1 MCTAVG
7 IIDRGRLLRSGRIAD
22 IERSLRANALLRI
35 DVVGEHAALTEW
47 LGTQP
52 GIADVM
58 LLDDAPQGISRIEAT
73 YDGSPDAQA
82 ALLREMIAAGHPV
95 SAFTQAASDLEEIF
109 LKVTGRD
116 DEEEAA

>member
-1 MCTAVG
+1 
-7 IIDRGRLLRSGRIAD
+7 
-22 IERSLRANALLRI
+22 
-35 DVVGEHAALTEW
+35 
-47 LGTQP
+47 
-52 GIADVM
+52 M
-58 LLDDAPQGISRIEAT
+58 LLDDAPEGISRIEAT

-116 DEEEAA
+116 DDEEEAA